1 MLVNKRTVHIEWGDC
16 DPAGIVYFPRY
27 FEIFDALS
35 GALIERAL
43 GMTKLQ
49 ALKVYDFVG
58 YPVID
63 LRGRF
68 HAPSRF
74 GDDVVIETSCASIK
88 RSSFAIVHRLHN
100 GGKLAVEG
108 FETRVWV
115 GRDPDNPDKIKSK
128 AIPDEVAARLKAG

>member
-1 MLVNKRTVHIEWGDC
+1 MLVMSRNVRIEWGDC
-16 DPAGIVYFPRY
+16 DPANIVYFPRY
-27 FEIFDALS
+27 FEIFDSAA

-43 GMTKLQ
+43 GMTKIKAQ
-49 ALKVYDFVG
+49 KVYDFVG
-58 YPVID
+58 YPVVD

-88 RSSFAIVHRLHN
+88 RSSFEIVHRLTN

-115 GRDPDNPDKIKSK
+115 GRDPSDPDKIKSK
-128 AIPDEVAARLKAG
+128 PIPEVVAARLKGE